1 MSRICM
7 HGYISGWVQGVSFR
21 QHTQN
26 QAERLDLNG
35 WVRNLA
41 DGRVEVL
48 FEGEEDAVREL
59 AAWLEQGPE
68 AAKVTGVE
76 LESQP
81 LQGIAGFIV
90 RG

>member
-7 HGYISGWVQGVSFR
+7 HGYVSGRVQGVSFR
-21 QHTQN
+21 QQTQK
-26 QAERLDLNG
+26 QAERLDLDG

-48 FEGEEDAVREL
+48 FEGEEDAVSEL
-59 AAWLEQGPE
+59 TTWLEKGPSK
-68 AAKVTGVE
+68 AKVAGVE